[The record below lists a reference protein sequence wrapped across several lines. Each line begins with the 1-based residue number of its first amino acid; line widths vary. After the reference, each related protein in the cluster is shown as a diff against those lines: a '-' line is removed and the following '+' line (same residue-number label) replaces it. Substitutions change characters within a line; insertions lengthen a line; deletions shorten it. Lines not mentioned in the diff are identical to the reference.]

1 MIKFFRKIRQQLL
14 TENKF
19 SKYLIYAVGEI
30 LLVVIGILIALQINN
45 WNQYQKERKTE
56 VKVLKEVVEN
66 LEANILRLQS
76 MIERCNTDNQSA
88 DISISILDK
97 NLAYSD
103 SLGRH
108 FALALNRVDEES
120 FLSYVGYE
128 SLKNVGFEIIQNN
141 ELKKAIINL
150 FEGSYLDL
158 KAKYARSRD
167 LDPEMIT
174 FRQQHFF
181 VRTVPGQ
188 GRRFVPI
195 DYDNLIKNK
204 QFESRLI
211 ELKGIRGWITLTLD
225 ECFEETQRVRRTIN
239 DELKKSD

>member
-1 MIKFFRKIRQQLL
+1 MIKFFRKIRQRLL

-19 SKYLIYAVGEI
+19 SKYLLYAIGEI
-30 LLVVIGILIALQINN
+30 VLVVVGILIALSVNN
-45 WNQYQKERKTE
+45 LNEYQKERETE

-76 MIERCNTDNQSA
+76 MIERCNNDNKSA
-88 DISISILDK
+88 NIIISIFDK

-108 FALALNRVDEES
+108 FHYALNRVDEES

-141 ELKKAIINL
+141 ELKKEIINL

-158 KAKYARSRD
+158 KAKYVRSGD
-167 LDPEMIT
+167 LDPEIIK
-174 FRQQHFF
+174 FRQQHFL

-188 GRRFVPI
+188 GRRFIPI
-195 DYDNLIKNK
+195 DYDSLIKNK

-211 ELKGIRGWITLTLD
+211 ELKGIRGWIILTLD
-225 ECFEETQRVRRTIN
+225 QCLEETQRILQTIN
-239 DELKKSD
+239 AELKKSN